1 MTIRTFDAV
10 PVGTLP
16 GATLFQLN
24 EQRAEEGE
32 LCFTA
37 DYKKLEAEL
46 NDILDMLTKLDND
59 LGYGLIPDEYA
70 YDRVGE
76 ILERYRN
83 VSGN

>member
-10 PVGTLP
+10 PLGTLP